1 MQSHFLLFLY
11 ITFLSKFI
19 ITLLLLSELPQS
31 SVWVSIQDYG
41 TDYEVP
47 NTHMWFHLINR
58 RRSMRKETTFIYTQ
72 VLLRIYTAAIKVLYP
87 SNKEWNALPVTE
99 FAIQGLNPEIRSSQM
114 YSYPHNGF
122 HWNHWGAA

>member
-1 MQSHFLLFLY
+1 
-11 ITFLSKFI
+11 
-19 ITLLLLSELPQS
+19 
-31 SVWVSIQDYG
+31 
-41 TDYEVP
+41 
-47 NTHMWFHLINR
+47 
-58 RRSMRKETTFIYTQ
+58 MRKETTFIYTQ

-122 HWNHWGAA
+122 H